1 MSDLVIRISVAW
13 LVALVSFVVGTLWR
27 EYVDRDE
34 DGVSVHALNEAYLK
48 GHEDERTEREA
59 QIRGLERMAQ

>member
-27 EYVDRDE
+27 EYVYRDE
-34 DGVSVHALNEAYLK
+34 DGVSVHALKEAYLK
-48 GHEDERTEREA
+48 GREDERTEREA